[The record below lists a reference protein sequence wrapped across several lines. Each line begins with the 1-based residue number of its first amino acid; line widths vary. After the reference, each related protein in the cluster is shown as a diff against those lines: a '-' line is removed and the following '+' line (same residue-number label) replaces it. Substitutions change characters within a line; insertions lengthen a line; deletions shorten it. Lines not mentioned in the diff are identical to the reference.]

1 MLKCLVILILS
12 NYFVLAQGA
21 DFEFDPSS
29 KSQYQNVFNYSSL
42 WVSKTV
48 PFRPYDKMRILMSL
62 GFSTPGKFFQG
73 QTWILPDTDVAVKI
87 SNNLI
92 LSGKVYGFS
101 TEKNQIQ
108 VIGSGL
114 QYLFGGPSIKEFVFN
129 IQRVDLN
136 VHEKFRLKSITY
148 ESSRWISKKIPF
160 IRIGLGTSFFSV
172 IYNDLQQKNKV
183 EGQNNY
189 LFIDLLSPFYDVF
202 WGAGLKVHHE
212 RSLLSIFVQKEF

>member
-1 MLKCLVILILS
+1 MLKYLVILILS
-12 NYFVLAQGA
+12 NYFVLAQGD

-29 KSQYQNVFNYSSL
+29 KSQSQNVFNYSSL

-73 QTWILPDTDVAVKI
+73 QAWILPDTDVAVKI

-114 QYLFGGPSIKEFVFN
+114 QYLFGGPGIKEFVFN

-136 VHEKFRLKSITY
+136 VHEKFKLKSITY
-148 ESSRWISKKIPF
+148 ESSRWISKKISY

-172 IYNDLQQKNKV
+172 IYDDLQQKNKV

-189 LFIDLLSPFYDVF
+189 LFIDLLGPLYGVF

-212 RSLLSIFVQKEF
+212 RSLLSFFLQKEF

>member
-1 MLKCLVILILS
+1 LLKCLVILIFL
-12 NYFVLAQGA
+12 NCFVLAQGS
-21 DFEFDPSS
+21 DFEFESNS

-42 WVSKTV
+42 WISRTV
-48 PFRPYDKMRILMSL
+48 PFRPYDKMRILISL
-62 GFSTPGKFFQG
+62 GYSLPTKFFQG
-73 QTWILPDTDVAVKI
+73 QPWILPDADIAVKI

-101 TEKNQIQ
+101 TKKNQIQ

-114 QYLFGGPSIKEFVFN
+114 QYLFGGQRIKEFVFN

-148 ESSRWISKKIPF
+148 ESSRWISKKLSF
-160 IRIGLGTSFFSV
+160 IRFGLGINFFSV
-172 IYNDLQQKNKV
+172 DYNDFQEKNNF

-189 LFIDLLSPFYDVF
+189 LFIDLLRPFYGF
-202 WGAGLKVHHE
+202 FGGFGLKIHHE
-212 RSLLSIFVQKEF
+212 RSLLSFFIQKEF